1 MPVTATATATS
12 GGLLPAATRTTGAST
27 AGVALLP
34 TMTGSARQH
43 DATSIMA
50 SHMPNS
56 PAFARMT
63 PGLLH
68 EAPQQYPVCFL
79 PHPVLLLLLLL
90 LVYYMHDQHLRS

>member
-1 MPVTATATATS
+1 MVTEASAATSKDTSSILQTAATTMCNVPVTATATATA
-12 GGLLPAATRTTGAST
+12 GGLLPAATRTTGAT

-50 SHMPNS
+50 SHWPNS
-56 PAFARMT
+56 PAFARMA

-68 EAPQQYPVCFL
+68 EAP
-79 PHPVLLLLLLL
+79 
-90 LVYYMHDQHLRS
+90 